1 MAKILVIEDSP
12 TNMKLTGFFAEQ
24 LWIYRAYAVDAE
36 IGLVTACNEQPDLIL
51 MDIQLPG
58 MNGMTATA
66 LLKEDSRTAVIPIIA
81 YTGLASRS
89 DQEKCLAAG
98 CAACVSKPVSYQELS
113 EVISCHLLESQPSS
127 LIEGLT
133 RLQKS

>member
-12 TNMKLTGFFAEQ
+12 TNMKLTGFLLTNFGHTV
-24 LWIYRAYAVDAE
+24 LYAVDAE

-66 LLKEDSRTAVIPIIA
+66 LLKKDCRTAAIPIIA
-81 YTGLASRS
+81 YTALASKS
-89 DQEKCLAAG
+89 DQEKCLLAG
-98 CAACVSKPVSYQELS
+98 CAAYVSKPVGYQQLS
-113 EVISCHLLESQPSS
+113 EVISRHLLKPQPSS
-127 LIEGLT
+127 LIEGVT
-133 RLQKS
+133 YLQAS